1 MRTRYSFYNFIVNL
15 ITSII
20 LPLVGFVKIAMFI
33 NLYGKNINGLQ
44 LTVAQIITFLNICE
58 LAFSLAFRQLL
69 FKPLADNDQET
80 VLRIYHSARK
90 IFKTTGLIVF
100 IAGMAISIF
109 FPFFAASPLNYI
121 QTVCVFLLS
130 FVPYSISYYLMGP
143 NFVIVADQQEYKINI
158 WIQTFAILRMGLM
171 ILAIMA
177 KMDFFVIL
185 IIEGL
190 NILISNIVARNIAL
204 KNYPWLRKEK
214 EVKENDD
221 SFKKNIKY
229 TMIQRLSTLATNN
242 TDNIVISMF
251 MGYGYT
257 SIYGSYS
264 YLTESVSKI
273 INSAITSPIN
283 SFGNLF
289 NDNRADSYKVFTEFF
304 NFAAYIASIVSICIF
319 IVMND
324 FLVYWL
330 KRPGEFTVTV
340 FMAFLFAM
348 NIFYL
353 TLREPIIISRDANGL
368 FTKAKNNAYLLAIS
382 KVVLSVI
389 LIQSWGFIGVL
400 SATLL
405 TNWTVDFFFNPVLV
419 YKNVFKLN
427 PLRYYKMVFSRLLLA
442 MGIAVVGYVV
452 WGNFSTYISGGPIHF
467 IIACIVLGLSVGAVV
482 TIIYAISY
490 KSFRNLFIR
499 LLGIFRRRNDIV

>member
-1 MRTRYSFYNFIVNL
+1 MRTRYSFYNFIVSL
-15 ITSII
+15 ITSIL
-20 LPLVGFVKIAMFI
+20 LPLVGFIKIALFI
-33 NLYGKNINGLQ
+33 NLYGKDINGLQ

-69 FKPLADNDQET
+69 FKPLADNDQEK
-80 VLRIYHSARK
+80 VLKIYHSARK
-90 IFKTTGLIVF
+90 IFRTTGLVVF
-100 IAGMAISIF
+100 IVGIIISIG
-109 FPFFAASPLNYI
+109 FPFFAASPLNYV
-121 QTVCVFLLS
+121 QTAGVFLLS
-130 FVPYSISYYLMGP
+130 FIPYAISYYLMGP
-143 NFVIVADQQEYKINI
+143 NFVIVADQKEYKINI

-177 KMDFFVIL
+177 KMDFVVIL
-185 IIEGL
+185 LIEGF
-190 NILISNIVARNIAL
+190 NILISNIVARAIAL
-204 KNYPWLRKEK
+204 KNYPWLRKAKYVTEP
-214 EVKENDD
+214 DD
-221 SFKKNIKY
+221 SFQKNVKY

-289 NDNRADSYKVFTEFF
+289 NDNRADAYKVFTEFF

-330 KRPGEFTVTV
+330 KKPDEFSVTV

-382 KVVLSVI
+382 KVVLSVV
-389 LIQSWGFIGVL
+389 LIQHWGFAGVL

-442 MGIAVVGYVV
+442 IGVGIIGYIV
-452 WGNFSTYISGGPIHF
+452 WGNFATYISGGMIHF
-467 IIACIVLGLSVGAVV
+467 IIACVILGISVGIVI
-482 TIIYAISY
+482 TIIYAVSY
-490 KSFRNLFIR
+490 ASFRNLFIR
-499 LLGIFRRRNDIV
+499 LLGIFRRRNDTV